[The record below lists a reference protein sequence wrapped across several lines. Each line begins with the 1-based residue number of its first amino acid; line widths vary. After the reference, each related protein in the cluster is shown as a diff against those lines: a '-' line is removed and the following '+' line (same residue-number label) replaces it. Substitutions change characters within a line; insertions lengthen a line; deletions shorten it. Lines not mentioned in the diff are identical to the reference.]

1 MALTR
6 RDLIKHAGALGLLS
20 LGGGISQIAR
30 AAGQRLMVWHNWS
43 GGQTCIPA
51 VRTAP
56 ENEAALAELVRSSS
70 DTIRAVGSGHS
81 FSALVPTDGTLV
93 SLSNMTGMINADTQA
108 MQSEFWG
115 GTRMSEMGEPLLK
128 AGLALPNMADID
140 YQTLAGAI
148 STSTHGTGPK
158 FGSYSTTVIGL
169 RMVTA
174 NGDILDLDKDHH
186 PDIFNAARVSLGS
199 LGLITRVRLQNR
211 KAFRLHQK
219 QWIQKTEELLE
230 DMPRLLRE
238 NDHFEMNP
246 ILHSDVA
253 LAQTQNETSDPHTIA
268 KINEGDGDKVSK
280 LRMVNTYA
288 RNHPDAQAAML
299 NFVAKHINFPDVVD
313 QSFRVFANVRDQRF
327 NEMEYEIPAEHGPA
341 CVREILKTVR
351 DRNLD
356 SFFPLEYRYVKGDS
370 IPLSMFNGRDTC
382 AISVHQSYEMSYHQ
396 YFAQIEPIFWKYE
409 GRPHWGKLNTLNHNQ
424 FSKLYPQ
431 LKDFLEIRAALDPT
445 GKFLNGYLESTFGV
459 RAQACKSRA

>member
-6 RDLIKHAGALGLLS
+6 RELIKHAGALGLLGI
-20 LGGGISQIAR
+20 GGGFSKLVQ
-30 AAGQRLMVWHNWS
+30 AAGQRLMPWHNWS
-43 GGQTCIPA
+43 GAQTCMPE
-51 VRTAP
+51 VRSAP
-56 ENEAALAELVRSSS
+56 ESEAALAELLRNSR
-70 DTIRAVGSGHS
+70 DTVRAVGSGHS
-81 FSALVPTDGTLV
+81 FSPLVPTDGTLV
-93 SLSNMTGMINADTQA
+93 TLSNMTGMISADTQA
-108 MQSEFWG
+108 MQSEFWA
-115 GTRMSEMGEPLLK
+115 GTPMSEMGEPLLK
-128 AGLALPNMADID
+128 AGLALPNMSDID

-169 RMVTA
+169 RLVTA
-174 NGDILDLDKDHH
+174 KGDIIDLDKDHQ
-186 PDIFNAARVSLGS
+186 PELFNAARVSLGS
-199 LGLITRVRLQNR
+199 FGIITRVRLQNR

-230 DMPRLLRE
+230 DMPRLLKE

-253 LAQTQNETSDPHTIA
+253 LAQTQNETTDPHTIA
-268 KINEGDGDKVSK
+268 KINEGDGDKVGK

-288 RNHPDAQAAML
+288 RNYPEIQADLL
-299 NFVAKHINFPDVVD
+299 NFIVKHISFPDVQD

-351 DRNLD
+351 ERNLD
-356 SFFPLEYRYVKGDS
+356 SFFPLEYRYIKGDD

-409 GRPHWGKLNTLNHNQ
+409 GRPHWGKLHTLRHKQ
-424 FSKLYPQ
+424 FAALYPRW
-431 LKDFLEIRAALDPT
+431 KEFLDIRQSIDPE
-445 GKFLNGYLESTFGV
+445 GKFLNGHLEETFGV
-459 RAQACKSRA
+459 KAGGCSKA